1 MRRRCLILLLIL
13 AVAPLAQASD
23 LPKDIHVVSE
33 VWRDYS
39 NADGSGLAWDVLRK
53 VFEPAGV
60 RLRIQSEPYIR
71 SFGLVQRGEAD
82 AWVGSY
88 RDEVA
93 KGVIYPKWHYDE
105 DHIVALGL
113 KHKPAPVLDTLGR
126 YRLVWMHG
134 YGFQE
139 FLPNVRDY
147 REVQRRGGILGMLDL
162 GYADFYVDSV
172 TEVEDILGEAEQ
184 PERYRVT
191 RLIDLPLFIGFSATP
206 RGRQLA
212 ATFDQRMELLVA
224 SGELRPIFE
233 HWQQPYPF

>member
-1 MRRRCLILLLIL
+1 MKRRWLIPLLCLCL
-13 AVAPLAQASD
+13 APLAHTSEP
-23 LPKDIHVVSE
+23 PKDIHLVSE

-60 RLRIQSEPYIR
+60 RLRIQSEPYTR
-71 SFGLVQRGEAD
+71 SIGLVQRGEAD

-88 RDEVA
+88 RDEVEN
-93 KGVIYPKWHYDE
+93 VIYPKWHYDN

-113 KHKPAPVLDTLGR
+113 KSKPEPTLDTLGR
-126 YRLVWMHG
+126 YRLAWIHG

-139 FLPNVRDY
+139 YLPGVRDY
-147 REVQRRGGILGMLDL
+147 REVRRRGGILGMLDL
-162 GYADFYVDSV
+162 GYADFYVDSI
-172 TEVEDILGEAEQ
+172 TEITDVLGDAQQ
-184 PERYRVT
+184 PERYHVT
-191 RLIDLPLFIGFSATP
+191 RLTDLPLFLGFSATS

-233 HWQQPYPF
+233 RWQQPYPF

>member
-1 MRRRCLILLLIL
+1 MRRPWLIPLLLL
-13 AVAPLAQASD
+13 CLVPQAHASEQ
-23 LPKDIHVVSE
+23 PKDIRVVSE

-60 RLRIQSEPYIR
+60 HLRIQSAPYTR
-71 SFGLVQRGEAD
+71 SIGLVQRGEAD
-82 AWVGSY
+82 AWIGSY
-88 RDEVA
+88 RDEVDN
-93 KGVIYPKWHYDE
+93 VIYPKWHYDD

-113 KHKPAPVLDTLGR
+113 KSKPTPTLDTLDR

-139 FLPNVRDY
+139 YLPNVRDY

-162 GYADFYVDSV
+162 GYADFYVDSI
-172 TEVEDILGEAEQ
+172 TEVEDVLGEAEQ
-184 PERYRVT
+184 PERYHVT
-191 RLIDLPLFIGFSATP
+191 RLTDLPLFLGFSATP

-212 ATFDQRMELLVA
+212 ATFDQRMEGLVA

-233 HWQQPYPF
+233 RWQQPYPF